1 MNRLQKII
9 NGIVWLIIGILGVYI
24 LGYGIKGQSLSKAA
38 YTCMKVL
45 TGAEGSLQ
53 NAAAECLYPG
63 LAFVA
68 GEPRTSSGFDEF
80 LIRKAMG
87 IFPLFSFMD
96 SQELYE
102 TATESAVT
110 YEILIQGGA
119 HDENE
124 IDAQTGEAFDIAEK
138 VEEENLRAAQE
149 EQEALEQE
157 RREQEA
163 LAQENQT
170 GEDQTAVAAQSGE
183 ILGTEYTMEQLSD
196 FDFLKN
202 NFYIVES
209 NTDISSDLLN
219 AETLLGMDMT
229 MKQDNSAPQILI
241 YHTHS
246 QEEFIDS
253 VPGDASTTI
262 VGVGD
267 YLTKILKE
275 NYGYN
280 VLHVTDTFDIVDGK
294 LDRNQAYNYAQER
307 ISQVLEENPSIE
319 VIIDLHRDGV
329 ADNQRLVTEVNGKQT
344 AKVMFFNG
352 LSRTKQ
358 NGEIS
363 YLPNPY
369 IQDNLAFS
377 LQMMLACEKYYPDFA
392 RTIYLRGYRYN
403 LHLRPK
409 TLLVE
414 CGAQTNTV
422 EEEMNAMEPLAD
434 VLNKVLT
441 GT

>member
-1 MNRLQKII
+1 MKKKEAGKTISAVIWIFLLALAAY
-9 NGIVWLIIGILGVYI
+9 IV
-24 LGYGIKGQSLSKAA
+24 IKGLSLDKGTLETIMLNIQQQAIET
-38 YTCMKVL
+38 YFPGL
-45 TGAEGSLQ
+45 TRSDREEISPSSWLLEKTRQQIPGMDILDNKEQAEEDEKTSEKIVEENQEFLEARLIEENQEAGPDSSGLEITGGAEGR
-53 NAAAECLYPG
+53 
-63 LAFVA
+63 A
-68 GEPRTSSGFDEF
+68 GEN
-80 LIRKAMG
+80 
-87 IFPLFSFMD
+87 
-96 SQELYE
+96 E
-102 TATESAVT
+102 TQSAS
-110 YEILIQGGA
+110 
-119 HDENE
+119 
-124 IDAQTGEAFDIAEK
+124 
-138 VEEENLRAAQE
+138 AAQ
-149 EQEALEQE
+149 ARVPVTDISLEQF
-157 RREQEA
+157 Q
-163 LAQENQT
+163 
-170 GEDQTAVAAQSGE
+170 
-183 ILGTEYTMEQLSD
+183 D
-196 FDFLKN
+196 FDFVIR
-202 NFYIVES
+202 NFYTVDSTTSITSEQ
-209 NTDISSDLLN
+209 LN
-219 AETLLGMDMT
+219 APALVQMDLR
-229 MKQDNSAPQILI
+229 MKTGNDQPQILI

-253 VPGDASTTI
+253 VSGDASTTI
-262 VGVGD
+262 VGVGS
-267 YLTKILKE
+267 YLAQILKE
-275 NYGYN
+275 DYGYN
-280 VLHVTDTFDIVDGK
+280 VIHVTDTFDIVDGK

-329 ADNQRLVTEVNGKQT
+329 ADDQRLVTDLNGKQT

-352 LSRTKQ
+352 LSRTRQ

>member
-1 MNRLQKII
+1 MKKKDAAKAVSVVIWISMLALA
-9 NGIVWLIIGILGVYI
+9 GYIV
-24 LGYGIKGQSLSKAA
+24 IKGLSLDKESVEKLMCNIQQQAVETYLPGVTRA
-38 YTCMKVL
+38 DRQNDSFASWLLDKTKDQLPVL
-45 TGAEGSLQ
+45 DTDEQDVQTKEDVTTSARIAEENQ
-53 NAAAECLYPG
+53 
-63 LAFVA
+63 
-68 GEPRTSSGFDEF
+68 EF
-80 LIRKAMG
+80 LKQRLTEENQEAGPDEDGLEITGGDTQKDQDKEMEDEQGKITETGEEESKSA
-87 IFPLFSFMD
+87 SV
-96 SQELYE
+96 SQERVP
-102 TATESAVT
+102 VT
-110 YEILIQGGA
+110 
-119 HDENE
+119 
-124 IDAQTGEAFDIAEK
+124 DI
-138 VEEENLRAAQE
+138 
-149 EQEALEQE
+149 
-157 RREQEA
+157 
-163 LAQENQT
+163 
-170 GEDQTAVAAQSGE
+170 S
-183 ILGTEYTMEQLSD
+183 MEQLQD
-196 FDFLKN
+196 FDFVLS
-202 NFYIVES
+202 NFYTVDSTTSI
-209 NTDISSDLLN
+209 TSDQLN
-219 AETLLGMDMT
+219 APELIQMDLR
-229 MKQDNSAPQILI
+229 MKTGNDQPQILI

-319 VIIDLHRDGV
+319 VVIDLHRDGV
-329 ADNQRLVTEVNGKQT
+329 ADNQRLVTEVDGKQT

>member
-1 MNRLQKII
+1 MKKKDAAKAVSAVIWIGMLVLA
-9 NGIVWLIIGILGVYI
+9 GYIV
-24 LGYGIKGQSLSKAA
+24 IKGLSLDKESVEKLMCNIQQQAVETYLPGVTRA
-38 YTCMKVL
+38 DRQNDSFASWLLEKTKDQLPVL
-45 TGAEGSLQ
+45 DTDEQDVQAKEDVTTSARIAEENQ
-53 NAAAECLYPG
+53 
-63 LAFVA
+63 
-68 GEPRTSSGFDEF
+68 EF
-80 LIRKAMG
+80 LKQR
-87 IFPLFSFMD
+87 LTEEN
-96 SQELYE
+96 QEAGPDEDGLE
-102 TATESAVT
+102 ITGGDTQKNQDKEMEDEQGQITE
-110 YEILIQGGA
+110 
-119 HDENE
+119 
-124 IDAQTGEAFDIAEK
+124 TGEEESKSASVSQKRVPVTDI
-138 VEEENLRAAQE
+138 
-149 EQEALEQE
+149 
-157 RREQEA
+157 
-163 LAQENQT
+163 
-170 GEDQTAVAAQSGE
+170 S
-183 ILGTEYTMEQLSD
+183 MEQLQD
-196 FDFLKN
+196 FDFVLS
-202 NFYIVES
+202 NFYTVDSTTSI
-209 NTDISSDLLN
+209 TSDQLN
-219 AETLLGMDMT
+219 APELIQMDLR
-229 MKQDNSAPQILI
+229 MKTGNDQPQILI

-294 LDRNQAYNYAQER
+294 LDRNQAYTYAQER

-329 ADNQRLVTEVNGKQT
+329 ADNQRLVTEVDGKQT

>member
-1 MNRLQKII
+1 MKKKDAAKAVSAVIWIGMLALA
-9 NGIVWLIIGILGVYI
+9 GYIV
-24 LGYGIKGQSLSKAA
+24 IKGFSLEKETVEKIMYQVQQQAVETYLPGVTRSDRKQDSFTSWILEKA
-38 YTCMKVL
+38 KDRF
-45 TGAEGSLQ
+45 
-53 NAAAECLYPG
+53 PG
-63 LAFVA
+63 LGTDPSDMQAK
-68 GEPRTSSGFDEF
+68 EDITTSARLAEENQEF
-80 LIRKAMG
+80 LKQRLTEENQEAG
-87 IFPLFSFMD
+87 PEEEGLEVTGGD
-96 SQELYE
+96 SQKDQDQE
-102 TATESAVT
+102 T
-110 YEILIQGGA
+110 G
-119 HDENE
+119 
-124 IDAQTGEAFDIAEK
+124 
-138 VEEENLRAAQE
+138 E
-149 EQEALEQE
+149 EQEQIRETGEEESKSAAASQE
-157 RREQEA
+157 RA
-163 LAQENQT
+163 PVT
-170 GEDQTAVAAQSGE
+170 DIS
-183 ILGTEYTMEQLSD
+183 MEQLQD
-196 FDFLKN
+196 FDFVLRS
-202 NFYIVES
+202 FYTVDSTTSI
-209 NTDISSDLLN
+209 TSDQLN
-219 AETLLGMDMT
+219 APKLVQMDLR
-229 MKQDNSAPQILI
+229 MKTGNDQPQILI

-267 YLTKILKE
+267 YLTQILKE
-275 NYGYN
+275 KYGYQ

>member
-1 MNRLQKII
+1 MKRKEA
-9 NGIVWLIIGILGVYI
+9 GKTVSAVMWIGMLALAVYI
-24 LGYGIKGQSLSKAA
+24 VIKGLSLDKGTVEKIMLNVQQQAVETYLPGVTGENREGDNLISWAMEKAKEQIPVLNSSYDSKEISREDVTTSARIMEENQEFLEA
-38 YTCMKVL
+38 RL
-45 TGAEGSLQ
+45 TEENQ
-53 NAAAECLYPG
+53 E
-63 LAFVA
+63 A
-68 GEPRTSSGFDEF
+68 GPDSSGLE
-80 LIRKAMG
+80 ITG
-87 IFPLFSFMD
+87 GED
-96 SQELYE
+96 STQEE
-102 TATESAVT
+102 P
-110 YEILIQGGA
+110 
-119 HDENE
+119 
-124 IDAQTGEAFDIAEK
+124 
-138 VEEENLRAAQE
+138 VEEEARSTAAS
-149 EQEALEQE
+149 QE
-157 RREQEA
+157 RA
-163 LAQENQT
+163 P
-170 GEDQTAVAAQSGE
+170 V
-183 ILGTEYTMEQLSD
+183 
-196 FDFLKN
+196 
-202 NFYIVES
+202 
-209 NTDISSDLLN
+209 TDISLEQFQDFNFVLSNFYTVDSTTSITAEQLN
-219 AETLLGMDMT
+219 APELVQMDLR
-229 MKQDNSAPQILI
+229 MKTGNDQPQILI

-253 VPGDASTTI
+253 VPGDTNTTI
-262 VGVGD
+262 VGVGA

-275 NYGYN
+275 TYGYN
-280 VLHVTDTFDIVDGK
+280 VIHVTDTFDIVDGK

-319 VIIDLHRDGV
+319 VVIDLHRDGV
-329 ADNQRLVTEVNGKQT
+329 ADNQRLVTEVDGKQT

-358 NGEIS
+358 NGEIT

-377 LQMMLACEKYYPDFA
+377 LQMMLACEKYYPDFV

>member
-1 MNRLQKII
+1 MKKREAGKAVSSAIWIGMLVLA
-9 NGIVWLIIGILGVYI
+9 GYIV
-24 LGYGIKGQSLSKAA
+24 IKGLSLDKEITEKIMLNVQQQALETYLPGTARSDQEGDLVASWILRKIKEQIPALDSYEQEDTVKEDLA
-38 YTCMKVL
+38 TSARIMEENQEFLEARL
-45 TGAEGSLQ
+45 TEENQ
-53 NAAAECLYPG
+53 E
-63 LAFVA
+63 A
-68 GEPRTSSGFDEF
+68 GPDSSGLEITGGEETNASEAADEET
-80 LIRKAMG
+80 KSAAV
-87 IFPLFSFMD
+87 
-96 SQELYE
+96 SQERAPL
-102 TATESAVT
+102 T
-110 YEILIQGGA
+110 
-119 HDENE
+119 
-124 IDAQTGEAFDIAEK
+124 DIS
-138 VEEENLRAAQE
+138 
-149 EQEALEQE
+149 LEQF
-157 RREQEA
+157 Q
-163 LAQENQT
+163 
-170 GEDQTAVAAQSGE
+170 
-183 ILGTEYTMEQLSD
+183 D
-196 FDFLKN
+196 FDFVLN
-202 NFYIVES
+202 NFFTVDSTTSITSEQMNAPELVQM
-209 NTDISSDLLN
+209 DLRMQTGN
-219 AETLLGMDMT
+219 D
-229 MKQDNSAPQILI
+229 QPQILI

-275 NYGYN
+275 DYGYN
-280 VLHVTDTFDIVDGK
+280 VIHVTDTFDIVDGK

-329 ADNQRLVTEVNGKQT
+329 ADNQRLVTEVDGKQT

-358 NGEIS
+358 NGEIT

>member
-1 MNRLQKII
+1 MKKKDAAKAVSAVIWIGMLALA
-9 NGIVWLIIGILGVYI
+9 GYIV
-24 LGYGIKGQSLSKAA
+24 IKGLSLDKEVVEKIMYNIQQQAVETYLPAVTRSDRKNDSFAFWLLEK
-38 YTCMKVL
+38 TKDQL
-45 TGAEGSLQ
+45 
-53 NAAAECLYPG
+53 PG
-63 LAFVA
+63 LNTDEQDVQAKEDVT
-68 GEPRTSSGFDEF
+68 TSARIVEENQEF
-80 LIRKAMG
+80 LKQR
-87 IFPLFSFMD
+87 L
-96 SQELYE
+96 
-102 TATESAVT
+102 T
-110 YEILIQGGA
+110 
-119 HDENE
+119 
-124 IDAQTGEAFDIAEK
+124 
-138 VEEENLRAAQE
+138 EENQEAGPDEEGLEITGGDTQKDQNKETEE
-149 EQEALEQE
+149 EQEEIPE
-157 RREQEA
+157 
-163 LAQENQT
+163 T
-170 GEDQTAVAAQSGE
+170 GEEESKSAAVARERVPVTDIS
-183 ILGTEYTMEQLSD
+183 MEQLQD
-196 FDFLKN
+196 FNFVLS
-202 NFYIVES
+202 NFYTVDSTTSI
-209 NTDISSDLLN
+209 TSDQLN
-219 AETLLGMDMT
+219 APELIQMDLR
-229 MKQDNSAPQILI
+229 MKTGNDQPQILI

-329 ADNQRLVTEVNGKQT
+329 ADNQRLVTEVDGKQT

-422 EEEMNAMEPLAD
+422 EEEMNSMEPLAD

>member
-1 MNRLQKII
+1 MKKKDAAKAVSAVIWIGMLALA
-9 NGIVWLIIGILGVYI
+9 GYIV
-24 LGYGIKGQSLSKAA
+24 IKGLSLDKEVVEKIMYNIQQQAVETYLPAVTRSDRKNDSFAFWLLEK
-38 YTCMKVL
+38 TKDQL
-45 TGAEGSLQ
+45 
-53 NAAAECLYPG
+53 PG
-63 LAFVA
+63 LDTDEQDVQAKEDVT
-68 GEPRTSSGFDEF
+68 TSARIVEENQEF
-80 LIRKAMG
+80 LKQR
-87 IFPLFSFMD
+87 L
-96 SQELYE
+96 
-102 TATESAVT
+102 T
-110 YEILIQGGA
+110 
-119 HDENE
+119 
-124 IDAQTGEAFDIAEK
+124 
-138 VEEENLRAAQE
+138 EENQEAGPDEEGLEITGGDTQKDQNKETVE
-149 EQEALEQE
+149 EQEEIPE
-157 RREQEA
+157 
-163 LAQENQT
+163 T
-170 GEDQTAVAAQSGE
+170 GEEESKSAAVARERVPVTDIS
-183 ILGTEYTMEQLSD
+183 MEQLQD
-196 FDFLKN
+196 FNFVLS
-202 NFYIVES
+202 NFYTVDSTTSI
-209 NTDISSDLLN
+209 TSDQLN
-219 AETLLGMDMT
+219 APELLQMDLR
-229 MKQDNSAPQILI
+229 MKTGNDQPQILI

-329 ADNQRLVTEVNGKQT
+329 ADNQRLVTEVDGKQT

>member
-1 MNRLQKII
+1 MKRKEA
-9 NGIVWLIIGILGVYI
+9 GKTVSAVMWIGMLALAVYI
-24 LGYGIKGQSLSKAA
+24 VIKGLSLDKEVVEKIMYNIQQQAVETYLPAVTRSDRKNDSFAFWLLEK
-38 YTCMKVL
+38 TKDQL
-45 TGAEGSLQ
+45 
-53 NAAAECLYPG
+53 PG
-63 LAFVA
+63 LDTDEQDVQAKEDVT
-68 GEPRTSSGFDEF
+68 TSARIVEENQEF
-80 LIRKAMG
+80 LKQR
-87 IFPLFSFMD
+87 L
-96 SQELYE
+96 
-102 TATESAVT
+102 T
-110 YEILIQGGA
+110 
-119 HDENE
+119 
-124 IDAQTGEAFDIAEK
+124 
-138 VEEENLRAAQE
+138 EENQEAGPDEEGLEITGGDTQKDQNKETEE
-149 EQEALEQE
+149 EQEEIPE
-157 RREQEA
+157 
-163 LAQENQT
+163 T
-170 GEDQTAVAAQSGE
+170 GEEESKSAAVARERVPVTDIS
-183 ILGTEYTMEQLSD
+183 MEQLQD
-196 FDFLKN
+196 FNFVLS
-202 NFYIVES
+202 NFYTVDSTTSI
-209 NTDISSDLLN
+209 TSDQLN
-219 AETLLGMDMT
+219 APELLQMDLR
-229 MKQDNSAPQILI
+229 MKTGNDQPQILI

-329 ADNQRLVTEVNGKQT
+329 ADNQRLVTEVDGKQT

>member
-1 MNRLQKII
+1 MKKKDAAKAVSVVIWISMLALA
-9 NGIVWLIIGILGVYI
+9 GYIV
-24 LGYGIKGQSLSKAA
+24 IKGLSLDKESVEKLMCNIQQQAVETYLPGVTRA
-38 YTCMKVL
+38 DRQNDSFASWLLEKTKDQLPVL
-45 TGAEGSLQ
+45 DTDEQDVQAKEDVTTSARIAEENQ
-53 NAAAECLYPG
+53 
-63 LAFVA
+63 
-68 GEPRTSSGFDEF
+68 EF
-80 LIRKAMG
+80 LKQR
-87 IFPLFSFMD
+87 LTEEN
-96 SQELYE
+96 QEAGPDEDGLE
-102 TATESAVT
+102 ITGGDTQKDQDKEMEDEQGQITE
-110 YEILIQGGA
+110 
-119 HDENE
+119 
-124 IDAQTGEAFDIAEK
+124 TGEEESKSASVSQKRVPVTDI
-138 VEEENLRAAQE
+138 
-149 EQEALEQE
+149 
-157 RREQEA
+157 
-163 LAQENQT
+163 
-170 GEDQTAVAAQSGE
+170 S
-183 ILGTEYTMEQLSD
+183 MEQLQD
-196 FDFLKN
+196 FDFVLS
-202 NFYIVES
+202 NFYTVDSTTSI
-209 NTDISSDLLN
+209 TSDQLN
-219 AETLLGMDMT
+219 APELIQMDLR
-229 MKQDNSAPQILI
+229 MKTGNDQPQILI

-294 LDRNQAYNYAQER
+294 LDRNQAYTYAQER

-329 ADNQRLVTEVNGKQT
+329 ADNQRLVTEVDGKQT